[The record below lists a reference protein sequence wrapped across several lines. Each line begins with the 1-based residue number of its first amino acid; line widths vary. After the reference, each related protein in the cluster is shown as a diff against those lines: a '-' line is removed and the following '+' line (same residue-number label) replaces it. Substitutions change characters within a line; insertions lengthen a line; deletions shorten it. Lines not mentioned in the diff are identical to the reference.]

1 MFLEQITTITLKT
14 DKQTFNNSNSTTLK
28 LMPSS

>member
-14 DKQTFNNSNSTTLK
+14 DKQTLHNSNSTTLK